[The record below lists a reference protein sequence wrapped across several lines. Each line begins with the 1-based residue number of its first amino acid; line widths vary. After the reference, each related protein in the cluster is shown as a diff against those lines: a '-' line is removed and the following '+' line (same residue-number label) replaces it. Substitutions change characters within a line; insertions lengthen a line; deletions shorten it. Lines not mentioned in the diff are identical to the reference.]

1 LVAPPLGR
9 DVLPLDGRLV
19 APEDRLPEDERELTP
34 EERLRP
40 AVDLELGLDDR
51 LLPTDD
57 RELPPL
63 ERVPPTERVLG
74 AEYLLDPV
82 PTELGERVVGPR

>member
-19 APEDRLPEDERELTP
+19 APDERLLPAEDR
-34 EERLRP
+34 
-40 AVDLELGLDDR
+40 ELGLDDR
-51 LLPTDD
+51 LLPTDE

-74 AEYLLDPV
+74 AEYVLDPL